1 MLVFGFRS
9 RGRPRAQAAPTAV
22 PGQPSPI
29 SGRLNP
35 VFTRIVNHCVI
46 VVGLKGDPLALTGP
60 RGGVFVVRC
69 SRTFMSNMKWRL
81 EKKSIPCSMLGRFVR
96 VRPRLMRAWES
107 DFVNHALV
115 KFRLDL
121 SQRRFRGPPLRR
133 ADLSPARRGRGLA
146 CAYC

>member
-1 MLVFGFRS
+1 MTRL
-9 RGRPRAQAAPTAV
+9 AA
-22 PGQPSPI
+22 
-29 SGRLNP
+29 RLNP

-69 SRTFMSNMKWRL
+69 SRTFMSKMKWRL

-96 VRPRLMRAWES
+96 VRPKLMRAWES

-115 KFRLDL
+115 KFRLGL
-121 SQRRFRGPPLRR
+121 SQGVFEGRRCGVPT
-133 ADLSPARRGRGLA
+133 
-146 CAYC
+146 

>member
-1 MLVFGFRS
+1 MPAPEASVAFGGRIRRLRS
-9 RGRPRAQAAPTAV
+9 
-22 PGQPSPI
+22 
-29 SGRLNP
+29 RLNP

-96 VRPRLMRAWES
+96 VCPKLMRAWES

-121 SQRRFRGPPLRR
+121 SQGVFEGRRCGVPT
-133 ADLSPARRGRGLA
+133 
-146 CAYC
+146 